1 MHPTVQKWHEI
12 IKAADV
18 DALDDILAEDS
29 VFHSPVVHSPQV
41 GKPLVKLYLTA
52 AFTGLTNDSFEY
64 VREVVSGNQ
73 AVLEF
78 CVTINDIQ
86 VNGVDM
92 FTWNEEGKITDFKVM
107 IRPLKAINM
116 VHQGMAA
123 ALEHFKS
130 KE

>member
-1 MHPTVQKWHEI
+1 MHPTVEKWHQI
-12 IKAADV
+12 IKAADA
-18 DALDDILAEDS
+18 DALDDILADDA
-29 VFHSPVVHSPQV
+29 VFHSPVVHSPQE
-41 GKPLVKLYLTA
+41 GKALVKMYLTA
-52 AFTGLTNDSFEY
+52 AFAGLTNDSFKY
-64 VREVVSGNQ
+64 VREVVDGNQ

-78 CVTINDIQ
+78 SVTINDIH

-123 ALEHFKS
+123 MLEHL
-130 KE
+130 KEQK